1 MDNARCHRKTAR
13 EIESRQTDKTDGQ
26 TEKKVQDS
34 RTWVEDKHTEGRRRE
49 ISVDYVSGL
58 ILQAQVVKRL
68 VVKKEASAS
77 DGRMMANALT
87 SPLSESQNLRSWKIR
102 HVPLP
107 TAPVDVEILFL

>member
-34 RTWVEDKHTEGRRRE
+34 RTWVEDKHTEG
-49 ISVDYVSGL
+49 DFSGL
-58 ILQAQVVKRL
+58 RERVDSAGASAEVVKGL

-87 SPLSESQNLRSWKIR
+87 SPLSESQKLENPTC
-102 HVPLP
+102 PLANS
-107 TAPVDVEILFL
+107 TSRR

>member
-49 ISVDYVSGL
+49 ISVDYGAQVRKWSKGWWSRRR
-58 ILQAQVVKRL
+58 QAQV
-68 VVKKEASAS
+68 
-77 DGRMMANALT
+77 MAG
-87 SPLSESQNLRSWKIR
+87 
-102 HVPLP
+102 
-107 TAPVDVEILFL
+107 

>member
-34 RTWVEDKHTEGRRRE
+34 RTWVEDKHTEG
-49 ISVDYVSGL
+49 DFSGL
-58 ILQAQVVKRL
+58 RSASAEVVKSL

-87 SPLSESQNLRSWKIR
+87 SPLSESQKLENPTC
-102 HVPLP
+102 PLANS
-107 TAPVDVEILFL
+107 TSRR

>member
-58 ILQAQVVKRL
+58 ILQAQVRKWSKDWWSRRRQAQV
-68 VVKKEASAS
+68 
-77 DGRMMANALT
+77 MAG
-87 SPLSESQNLRSWKIR
+87 
-102 HVPLP
+102 
-107 TAPVDVEILFL
+107 

>member
-1 MDNARCHRKTAR
+1 MARKTAR

-58 ILQAQVVKRL
+58 IL
-68 VVKKEASAS
+68 
-77 DGRMMANALT
+77 
-87 SPLSESQNLRSWKIR
+87 
-102 HVPLP
+102 
-107 TAPVDVEILFL
+107 